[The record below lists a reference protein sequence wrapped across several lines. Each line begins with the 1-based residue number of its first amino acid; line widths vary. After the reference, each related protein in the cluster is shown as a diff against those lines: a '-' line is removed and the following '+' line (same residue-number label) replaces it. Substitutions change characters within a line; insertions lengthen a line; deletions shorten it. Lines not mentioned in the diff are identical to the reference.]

1 MTKTA
6 TSSWRNISA
15 KLPRVNS
22 AVTINRVEIWVTN
35 KQGNYDQS
43 RNIVA
48 FSDLGEHDH
57 ISNSQFVAQGSSD
70 RPSNE
75 ANNLYQTITTNYPE
89 ARQVSRV
96 TQVLGGFLES
106 GRDFEKIESAR
117 LLDASEYIVNE
128 QLGYVSLTSQIQPD
142 DVLAVAFEYT
152 YMGQAYQVG
161 EFASDNTENTS
172 NCLYVKLLKGTN
184 MSPNMPFWDLMMKNV
199 YSLDAYSVQ
208 KEKFQMNILYQS
220 DTTGTYVNYI
230 SEGPSRMKSC

>member
-1 MTKTA
+1 MSQYFRDHYDEALT
-6 TSSWRNISA
+6 

-57 ISNSQFVAQGSSD
+57 ISNPQFVAQGSSD
-70 RPSNE
+70 RPTNE
-75 ANNLYQTITTNYPE
+75 ANNLYQTITTNYPD
-89 ARQVSRV
+89 AREVSRV

-117 LLDASEYIVNE
+117 LLDASEYTINE
-128 QLGYVSLTSQIQPD
+128 QLGYVSLTSQLQAD

-161 EFASDNTENTS
+161 EFASDNTENT
-172 NCLYVKLLKGTN
+172 
-184 MSPNMPFWDLMMKNV
+184 
-199 YSLDAYSVQ
+199 
-208 KEKFQMNILYQS
+208 
-220 DTTGTYVNYI
+220 
-230 SEGPSRMKSC
+230 